1 MNNKHQ
7 LTSFLS
13 FFLSPQFKSHKYD
26 PWEQF
31 LATQVV
37 EYTAGFWCFLPLII
51 IIFPLSNSEISPRR
65 MLRLGLE
72 EFARRIS
79 GNSTTLFHPLKESLS
94 QKASQTTVN
103 NSITFRQA
111 FLNETSPTASLCQEA
126 TVLTESKVSTIFMT
140 ACCCS
145 NKAFKNVF
153 VIRRRRRQEK

>member
-1 MNNKHQ
+1 
-7 LTSFLS
+7 
-13 FFLSPQFKSHKYD
+13 
-26 PWEQF
+26 
-31 LATQVV
+31 
-37 EYTAGFWCFLPLII
+37 
-51 IIFPLSNSEISPRR
+51 

-79 GNSTTLFHPLKESLS
+79 GNSRTPFHPLEESLS

-111 FLNETSPTASLCQEA
+111 FLNETSPTASLYQEA
-126 TVLTESKVSTIFMT
+126 TVLTESKVSTISMT

-153 VIRRRRRQEK
+153 IIRRRRKEK

>member
-1 MNNKHQ
+1 
-7 LTSFLS
+7 
-13 FFLSPQFKSHKYD
+13 
-26 PWEQF
+26 
-31 LATQVV
+31 
-37 EYTAGFWCFLPLII
+37 
-51 IIFPLSNSEISPRR
+51 

-126 TVLTESKVSTIFMT
+126 TAHTESKVSTISMT

-145 NKAFKNVF
+145 NKS
-153 VIRRRRRQEK
+153 IQERVYYKEEEEEGKVR